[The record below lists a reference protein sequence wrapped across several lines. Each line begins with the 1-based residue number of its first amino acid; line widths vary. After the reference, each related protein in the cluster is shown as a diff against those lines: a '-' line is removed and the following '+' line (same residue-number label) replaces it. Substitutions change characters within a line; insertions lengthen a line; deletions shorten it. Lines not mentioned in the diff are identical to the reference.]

1 VTAPR
6 ILFIDDDAGLRRLA
20 SRAFERLGYEVET
33 AADGAAGVL
42 VAQAGRFAAICV
54 DHYMPGQDGLAT
66 LEQIVAAGPDT
77 PPVIYVTG
85 SAEGRVAVAALRA
98 GAADYVIKEP
108 GPEFLDLLAAAIEA
122 AIERAALRRDK
133 AAAEAA
139 VRIALAKA
147 EQLAQSRALLL
158 REVNHRVANS
168 LQLLSSL
175 ARLQEGSLPPGAAR
189 AAISDMRGRI
199 AAIAQVH
206 RRLYT
211 SEDVGTV
218 ALDEYLG
225 SLVRELDEGVG
236 ESRIRFEPVRLDV
249 PTDRAVSLGVIVSE
263 LVTNALKY
271 AYPDGTPGL
280 VHVRLRCE
288 GDGAALAVEDDGV
301 GGAPDAPSVG
311 SGLGKRIV
319 AAMAQGLGG
328 AVEERS
334 GPDGTRVLVRFPLA
348 A

>member
-1 VTAPR
+1 MTGPC

-20 SRAFERLGYEVET
+20 TRAFERRGYEVET
-33 AADGAAGVL
+33 AADGAAGVGC
-42 VAQAGRFAAICV
+42 ARARRFDAICV

-66 LEQIVAAGPDT
+66 LGQLVAAGPET

-133 AAAEAA
+133 DAAEAA
-139 VRIALAKA
+139 VRVALAEA

-175 ARLQEGSLPPGAAR
+175 ARLQEGTLPAGPAR

-218 ALDEYLG
+218 ALDEYLD
-225 SLVRELDEGVG
+225 SLVRELDQGVG
-236 ESRIRFEPVRLDV
+236 ESRIRFEPARLDV

-271 AYPDGTPGL
+271 AYPDGAPGL
-280 VHVRLRCE
+280 VLVRLHRE
-288 GDGAALAVEDDGV
+288 GDTAALAVEDQGV
-301 GGAPDAPSVG
+301 GATATVPCAG

-328 AVEERS
+328 AVEERT
-334 GPDGTRVLVRFPLA
+334 GPGGTRVLVRFPLA

>member
-1 VTAPR
+1 VTGHR
-6 ILFIDDDAGLRRLA
+6 VLFIDDDAGLRLLA
-20 SRAFERLGYEVET
+20 TRAFERRGFHVET
-33 AADGAAGVL
+33 AADGAAGV
-42 VAQAGRFAAICV
+42 ACARARRFDAICV

-66 LEQIVAAGPDT
+66 LGQLVAAGSDT

-108 GPEFLDLLAAAIEA
+108 GPEFLDLLAAAIEG

-139 VRIALAKA
+139 VRVALAKA

-158 REVNHRVANS
+158 REVSHRVANS

-175 ARLQEGSLPPGAAR
+175 ARLQEGSLQPGPAR
-189 AAISDMRGRI
+189 AAIADMRGRI

-218 ALDEYLG
+218 ALDEYLDA
-225 SLVRELDEGVG
+225 LVRELDEGVG
-236 ESRIRFEPVRLDV
+236 ESRIRFEPARLDV

-271 AYPDGTPGL
+271 AYPEGDAGL
-280 VHVRLRCE
+280 VHVRLRRD
-288 GDGAALAVEDDGV
+288 GDGAALAVEDSGV
-301 GGAPDAPSVG
+301 GVGPDAPSTG

-328 AVEERS
+328 AVEEQS
-334 GPDGTRVLVRFPLA
+334 GPGGTRVLVRFPLA